1 MFHGTYFC
9 PEIWNFKQ
17 TFKWFDMFVLRR
29 KISLDYF
36 PRKIEQILH
45 VFSAGLIFDVDMI
58 HVKTLIEL
66 EYYF

>member
-1 MFHGTYFC
+1 
-9 PEIWNFKQ
+9 
-17 TFKWFDMFVLRR
+17 MFVLRR

-36 PRKIEQILH
+36 PRKIEQILQ